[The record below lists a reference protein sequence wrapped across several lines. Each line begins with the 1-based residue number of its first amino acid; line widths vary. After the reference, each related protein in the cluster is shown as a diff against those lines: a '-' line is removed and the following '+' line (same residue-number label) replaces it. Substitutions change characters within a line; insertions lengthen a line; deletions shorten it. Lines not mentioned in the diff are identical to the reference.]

1 MKMLKKIVSVL
12 LTAVLGCCLV
22 CSCNNEQQTGEDE
35 LIVVGV
41 SQVGAESDW
50 RIANTESINYVF
62 TEENGYRLLFDDAKQ
77 MQDNQLSAVRK
88 YIQQKVDYIVIMPIA
103 EEGWDAV
110 LQEAKDAGIPVII
123 VDRMVNV
130 SDDDLFTA
138 HVGAD
143 FYLEGQKATEWMEDE
158 FAEDDAVNI
167 IHLQGTLGSTA
178 QIGRTQALED
188 ALAVHDNWNL
198 LAQFDCDFTQAKAYE
213 LIRDYIINSDVRPE
227 IDVVYCENDNMAFG
241 AIEALEKYGYTCGEG
256 GVAVISFD
264 ATKQGLEVCM
274 EGKIS
279 LDVECN
285 PMLGPLVENVIETIE
300 AGGVPEK
307 YQYVEETVFTP
318 DMLTQELIDSR
329 DY

>member
-1 MKMLKKIVSVL
+1 MLKKIVSVL

-22 CSCNNEQQTGEDE
+22 CSCNADQTAGEDN

-50 RIANTESINYVF
+50 RIANTESINAVF
-62 TEENGYRLLFDDAKQ
+62 TEENGYRMLFDDAKQ
-77 MQDNQLSAVRK
+77 MQENQFGAIRK
-88 YIQQKVDYIVIMPIA
+88 FIQQKVDYIVVMPIS

-110 LQEAKDAGIPVII
+110 LQEAKDAGIPVIV
-123 VDRMVNV
+123 VDRMVNIT
-130 SDDDLFTA
+130 DDDLIIA

-143 FYLEGQKATEWMEDE
+143 FYLEGQKATDWMQEE
-158 FAEDDAVNI
+158 FADAEQVNI
-167 IHLQGTLGSTA
+167 IHIQGTMGSTA

-188 ALAVHDNWNL
+188 ALKEHTNWNL
-198 LAQFDCDFTQAKAYE
+198 LAQFDGDFTQAKAYE
-213 LIRDYIINSDVRPE
+213 LIRDYIIGSDVRPE

-256 GVAVISFD
+256 GVAIISFD

-274 EGKIS
+274 QGKIS

-285 PMLGPLVENVIETIE
+285 PMLGPLVANVIETIE
-300 AGGVPEK
+300 AGGTPEK

-318 DMLTQELIDSR
+318 DMVTQELIDSR
-329 DY
+329 EY

>member
-1 MKMLKKIVSVL
+1 MLKKIVSVL

-22 CSCNNEQQTGEDE
+22 CSCNTDQTAGEDN

-50 RIANTESINYVF
+50 RIANTESINAVF
-62 TEENGYRLLFDDAKQ
+62 TEENGYRMLFDDAKQ
-77 MQDNQLSAVRK
+77 MQENQFGAIRK
-88 YIQQKVDYIVIMPIA
+88 FIQQKVDYIVVMPIS

-110 LQEAKDAGIPVII
+110 LQEAKDAGIPVIV
-123 VDRMVNV
+123 VDRMVNI
-130 SDDDLFTA
+130 SDDDLIIA

-143 FYLEGQKATEWMEDE
+143 FYLEGQKATDWMEEE
-158 FAEDDAVNI
+158 FADAEQVNI
-167 IHLQGTLGSTA
+167 IHIQGTMGSTA

-188 ALAVHDNWNL
+188 ALSAHDNWNL
-198 LAQFDCDFTQAKAYE
+198 LAQFDGDFTQAKAYE
-213 LIRDYIINSDVRPE
+213 LVRDYIIGSDARPE

-274 EGKIS
+274 QGKIS

-285 PMLGPLVENVIETIE
+285 PMLGPLVANVIETIE
-300 AGGVPEK
+300 AGGTPEK

-318 DMLTQELIDSR
+318 DMVTQELIDSR
-329 DY
+329 EY

>member
-1 MKMLKKIVSVL
+1 MFKKIVSVL
-12 LTAVLGCCLV
+12 LTAALSCFLA
-22 CSCNNEQQTGEDE
+22 CSCNSEQTAGEDN

-50 RIANTESINYVF
+50 RIANTESINAVF
-62 TEENGYRLLFDDAKQ
+62 TEENGYRMLFDDAKQ
-77 MQDNQLSAVRK
+77 MQENQFGAIRK
-88 YIQQKVDYIVIMPIA
+88 FIQQKVDYIVVMPIS

-110 LQEAKDAGIPVII
+110 LQEAKDAGIPVIV
-123 VDRMVNV
+123 VDRMVDISN
-130 SDDDLFTA
+130 DDLIVA

-143 FYLEGQKATEWMEDE
+143 FYLEGQKATEWMEQE
-158 FAEDDAVNI
+158 FADAEQVNI
-167 IHLQGTLGSTA
+167 IHIQGTMGSTA

-188 ALAVHDNWNL
+188 ALEANKNWTL
-198 LAQFDCDFTQAKAYE
+198 LAQFDGDFTQAKAYE
-213 LIRDYIINSDVRPE
+213 LIRDYIIGSETRPE

-285 PMLGPLVENVIETIE
+285 PMLGPLVENVIETLE
-300 AGGVPEK
+300 AGGTPEK

-318 DMLTQELIDSR
+318 DMVTQELIDSR
-329 DY
+329 EY

>member
-1 MKMLKKIVSVL
+1 MCLSKI
-12 LTAVLGCCLV
+12 T
-22 CSCNNEQQTGEDE
+22 
-35 LIVVGV
+35 LII
-41 SQVGAESDW
+41 S
-50 RIANTESINYVF
+50 N
-62 TEENGYRLLFDDAKQ
+62 
-77 MQDNQLSAVRK
+77 
-88 YIQQKVDYIVIMPIA
+88 IVIMPIA

-213 LIRDYIINSDVRPE
+213 LIRDYIINSDVSPE